1 MTILIRGGRVF
12 DPARKIDRVGDL
24 YIENGKIVKRCS
36 VEETID
42 AKGLVVVPGL
52 IDMHV
57 HLREPGREDKETIAS
72 GSASALAGG
81 FTSVACMANNGQPTD
96 THVQVGFIKAR
107 AAEVGGANIF
117 PIGAVSK
124 QLKGE
129 ELAEMGTMAAE
140 GAVAFS
146 DDGFAIMNAGLM
158 RRALEYSRM
167 FGKAVIAHCEDTNLS
182 HGAIM
187 NEGSVSTELGLPGYP
202 NVAEA
207 AMAARD
213 IMLSELTGG
222 HVHIAHVSTR
232 QTVDVVREAKR
243 KKLRVTAEVAPHH
256 LLLTDESLRGY
267 DSRFKMSPPL
277 RTDEDVLA
285 LRKALADGTIDVIAS
300 DHAPHTTDEK
310 ERQFD
315 ACPNGVVG
323 LETTVG
329 VILNLVADR
338 KLTLKRA
345 IEAMTIRPAQI
356 LGIKKGTLANGAD
369 ADITL
374 LDPKKKWKVDPS
386 RFLSKGKSTPFTGM
400 TFQGKAV
407 QTIVGGRVCS

>member
-1 MTILIRGGRVF
+1 
-12 DPARKIDRVGDL
+12 
-24 YIENGKIVKRCS
+24 
-36 VEETID
+36 
-42 AKGLVVVPGL
+42 
-52 IDMHV
+52 
-57 HLREPGREDKETIAS
+57 
-72 GSASALAGG
+72 
-81 FTSVACMANNGQPTD
+81 
-96 THVQVGFIKAR
+96 
-107 AAEVGGANIF
+107 
-117 PIGAVSK
+117 
-124 QLKGE
+124 
-129 ELAEMGTMAAE
+129 
-140 GAVAFS
+140 
-146 DDGFAIMNAGLM
+146 
-158 RRALEYSRM
+158 
-167 FGKAVIAHCEDTNLS
+167 
-182 HGAIM
+182 M
-187 NEGSVSTELGLPGYP
+187 NEGTVSTELGLPGYP

-232 QTVDVVREAKR
+232 EAVEVVREAKR

-277 RTDEDVLA
+277 RTDEDVVA

-329 VILNLVADR
+329 VILTLVANR
-338 KLTLKRA
+338 KCTLNRA
-345 IEAMTIRPAQI
+345 IEAMTIRPAKI
-356 LGIKKGTLANGAD
+356 LGIKKGTLAVGAD

-400 TFQGKAV
+400 IFQGQAV